1 MITLAKAKINLG
13 LKVIRKRQD
22 GFHDIETLMYPIGL
36 SDILEIIPAHDLSFD
51 FSNTGIQI
59 DGDPQN
65 NLCVKAYYLMKH
77 RYDLPDVVKIHLH
90 KVIPPGAGLGGGSSD
105 AAHVLKL
112 MQRIFSIKMCNNEL
126 HELAAMLGS
135 DCSFFIHSKPVLA
148 QGCGDILT
156 PVDLS
161 LAGYHLLLVTP
172 PIMVSTS
179 SAYHK
184 VVPSGEVLPEI
195 NYHECDVTSWNS
207 LLTNDFEEIIMKEYP
222 EVRQLRDRIMEMG
235 ASYAAMSGSGPTVF
249 GLFKDVPK
257 LHADDF
263 KDMFVWQEMLPDLFF

>member
-1 MITLAKAKINLG
+1 MITLPKAKINLG

-65 NLCVKAYYLMKH
+65 NLCVKAYQLMKH
-77 RYDLPDVVKIHLH
+77 IYALPEVKIHLH
-90 KVIPPGAGLGGGSSD
+90 KIIPPGAGLGGGSSD

-126 HELAAMLGS
+126 HEMAAMLGS
-135 DCSFFIHSKPVLA
+135 DCSFFIHGKPALA
-148 QGCGDILT
+148 QGRGEILS

-172 PIMVSTS
+172 PIMVSAS
-179 SAYHK
+179 HAYRK
-184 VVPSGEVLPEI
+184 VTPSGHGLPVI
-195 NYHECDVTSWNS
+195 NYCESDVTTWGP
-207 LLTNDFEEIIMKEYP
+207 LLTNDFEDIIMNEYP
-222 EVRQLRDRIMEMG
+222 EVRQLRNHLVEMG

-249 GLFKDVPK
+249 GLFKDEPK
-257 LHADDF
+257 LQPGDF
-263 KDMFVWQEMLPDLFF
+263 EGMFVWQEVLA